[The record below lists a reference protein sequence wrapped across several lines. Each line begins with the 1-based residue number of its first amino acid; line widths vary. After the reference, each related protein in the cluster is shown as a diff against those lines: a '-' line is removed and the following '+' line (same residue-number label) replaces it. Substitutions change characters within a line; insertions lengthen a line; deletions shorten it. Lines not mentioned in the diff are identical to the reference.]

1 MAVLPDLL
9 KPGLKVVFCGSAV
22 GPTSARV
29 GAYYARRG
37 NRFWEVLHRVGL
49 TPRQLVP
56 EQFRDLASYDI
67 GLTDIAKESWGVDK
81 EISYSDADVKRFHAK
96 ILKYRPKVIAF
107 NGKRAAQ
114 ALLRRKTGYGRADEK
129 IGETTIF
136 VLPSTSGAARAS
148 WDEFYWLELAGFVG
162 STPPPNPGTGPP
174 KVHKRKAT
182 QSGTSLVEKG
192 RQVDAAI
199 REWLRRTGQDPAKP
213 KDVMAT
219 LIEHGIFSSDHR
231 EGFPLRKLL
240 NRLHDAGQLS
250 VVSTAQFEQKP
261 KNKSWY
267 FTLRGD
273 G

>member
-1 MAVLPDLL
+1 MAVLPDVIG
-9 KPGLKVVFCGSAV
+9 PGLKVLFCGSAV

-49 TPRQLVP
+49 TPRQLAP
-56 EQFRDLASYDI
+56 EQFRDLASYGI

-81 EISYSDADVKRFHAK
+81 VITYSAADVKRFHAK
-96 ILKYRPKVIAF
+96 ILKYQPKVIAF
-107 NGKRAAQ
+107 NGKRVVQ

-148 WDEFYWLELAGFVG
+148 WDESYWLELAGLVG
-162 STPPPNPGTGPP
+162 STRSRNSGGRP
-174 KVHKRKAT
+174 KVHQRESRQAE
-182 QSGTSLVEKG
+182 TSLIEKG
-192 RQVDAAI
+192 RRVDAAI

-219 LIEHGIFSSDHR
+219 LIEEGIFSSDHR
-231 EGFPLRKLL
+231 EGFPLRRLL
-240 NRLHDAGQLS
+240 NRLHDSGQLS
-250 VVSTAQFEQKP
+250 VVSTARFEQKA

-273 G
+273 D